1 MAFMGFQGSGK
12 TYTATSTA
20 IGIVKLMR
28 DLRLPQGS
36 KPIAFGDTEKGSDWI
51 LPRVQKAGLELVT
64 AKTRAFSDLLALVNE
79 AEASASVLLIDSLT
93 HFWTELCDS
102 YCTKKAQEYRRPTY
116 RLQFQDWAYL
126 KTEWRK
132 FTDRFVNS
140 DLHIIVCGRA
150 GYEYDFKEDE
160 DTHKKQLEKPAS
172 R

>member
-1 MAFMGFQGSGK
+1 MTLFTKASSTSAFLKMAFMGFQGSGK

-102 YCTKKAQEYRRPTY
+102 YCTKKRRNTGARPT
-116 RLQFQDWAYL
+116 AC
-126 KTEWRK
+126 
-132 FTDRFVNS
+132 NS
-140 DLHIIVCGRA
+140 RTGRTSRPN
-150 GYEYDFKEDE
+150 G
-160 DTHKKQLEKPAS
+160 AS
-172 R
+172 SPTAS